1 MPGDAQLTPAT
12 PRLDSRSYQ
21 AAAHGISLKDF
32 EAHRRGDEVRRARVL
47 YHARACVSC
56 LPGHDTGQDELA
68 ADAERRCASPPG
80 QVPRGAPRR
89 REGGGGGGQAR
100 GHGRIP
106 KDGCR
111 GRGDDVFWHGLYCR
125 SISHRE
131 KRPKYR
137 ATRDWEWRL
146 CTEVIAHAV
155 DQTGVALRVS
165 ADTKTRLRAIRD
177 GTDDSFMLPEELV
190 GLAPKLKS
198 GESART
204 DWKALA
210 GKNAQQLKKLWG
222 RAGFTKGTTR
232 TGLTLQFPDAGT
244 RVARVLWVCEARVT
258 SANQSADRV
267 AQGQKDAGV

>member
-1 MPGDAQLTPAT
+1 MKSA
-12 PRLDSRSYQ
+12 
-21 AAAHGISLKDF
+21 KN
-32 EAHRRGDEVRRARVL
+32 
-47 YHARACVSC
+47 
-56 LPGHDTGQDELA
+56 A
-68 ADAERRCASPPG
+68 ADA
-80 QVPRGAPRR
+80 
-89 REGGGGGGQAR
+89 
-100 GHGRIP
+100 
-106 KDGCR
+106 
-111 GRGDDVFWHGLYCR
+111 
-125 SISHRE
+125 
-131 KRPKYR
+131 
-137 ATRDWEWRL
+137 RDWEWRL